1 METRASVT
9 LLSHIT
15 TACGESS
22 VDKIDVSN
30 SIAVFT
36 ADLKL
41 HPLVSKEERDELEK
55 PGF

>member
-41 HPLVSKEERDELEK
+41 HPLVSKEEREELEK